1 MVRALSNYDEE
12 ADESNFKEGDLS
24 FKQGDI
30 IEILDARY
38 PCLLTL

>member
-12 ADESNFKEGDLS
+12 ADELNFKEGDLS